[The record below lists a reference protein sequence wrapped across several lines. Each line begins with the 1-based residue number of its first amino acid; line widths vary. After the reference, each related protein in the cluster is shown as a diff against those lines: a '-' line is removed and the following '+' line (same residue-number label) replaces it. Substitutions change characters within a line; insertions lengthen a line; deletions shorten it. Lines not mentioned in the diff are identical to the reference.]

1 MAKFYLFSFKKNHRI
16 EDTFDSRALKVA
28 PRIIC
33 DTETFE
39 SGPQLGQKKL
49 YRERSCNN
57 EKNSEG
63 FMLSPPSTYHLL
75 L

>member
-1 MAKFYLFSFKKNHRI
+1 M
-16 EDTFDSRALKVA
+16 
-28 PRIIC
+28 C

-39 SGPQLGQKKL
+39 SGTQLGQKKL